1 MYKKVANFLFHKL
14 SKDKYKFVNMSY
26 AQEGE
31 DLFLKRYF
39 NNKRKGFFVDVGAHH
54 PIRFSNTYLFYKM
67 GWRGINVDA
76 MPDSMTE
83 FNKVRPDDTNLEMG
97 ISEKEGELEFYIF
110 NEPALNTFSQEVA
123 KSKDGLRNYKII
135 DTKVVETYP
144 LSSVLDKHLDFSQ
157 EIDFMSIDVEGL
169 DLLVLQSNNWEKYKP
184 KLILIEDTDR
194 VNLMNI
200 ENLPITKFLLAHNYT
215 PIARTF
221 NTLFFERN
229 EK

>member
-1 MYKKVANFLFHKL
+1 MYKKAANFIFHKL
-14 SKDKYKFVNMSY
+14 SKGKYEFLNMSY

-31 DLFLKRYF
+31 DLFIKRYF
-39 NNKRKGFFVDVGAHH
+39 GNKKKGFFVDVGAHH
-54 PIRFSNTYLFYKM
+54 PIRFSNTYLFYKS
-67 GWRGINVDA
+67 GWRGINIDA
-76 MPDSMTE
+76 MPNSMTA
-83 FNKVRPDDTNLEMG
+83 FNKVRPEDTNLEIG
-97 ISEKEGELEFYIF
+97 ISETEGQLDFYIF

-123 KSKDGLRNYKII
+123 KSKEGLKNYKII
-135 DTKVVETYP
+135 DTKAVKTYP
-144 LSSVLDKHLDFSQ
+144 LSIVLDKHIDSHQ

-169 DLLVLQSNNWEKYKP
+169 DLLVLQSNNWKKYQP

-194 VNLMNI
+194 LNLLEI
-200 ENLPITKFLLAHNYT
+200 EKLPITKFLLAHNYS